1 MSQNRKIKFLLAILA
16 ILIMLGGVVL
26 SLDYSSKGSLEIA
39 HHMAPNTNS
48 VDIGNLNEDMVHHGI
63 ELGAMPEAPD
73 IGSGN
78 SNRQLWENPPPM
90 P

>member
-1 MSQNRKIKFLLAILA
+1 MLQNRKIKFLLASLA
-16 ILIMLGGVVL
+16 VLIMLGGVIL
-26 SLDYSSKGSLEIA
+26 SLDRPPNGSPEIA

-78 SNRQLWENPPPM
+78 SNRQLWETPPPM